1 MPFHHTIG
9 GTRYSFADLRELL
22 AKATPLRSGDVLAG
36 VAARSAEERV
46 AAQFALAELPLA
58 HYLDEQVVPYEDDE
72 VTRLIADTHDAEA
85 FAPVRSLTVGEL
97 RDWLLSD
104 EATEERLALI
114 SSEQQLE
121 LYDASAEHLATVA
134 LPDAASAAPAVDAL
148 GRVFVPLKRGALLAL
163 SRSGAPLGC
172 MQVGHSPLGSP
183 VLDAARRRVLVTAR
197 EGVLAA
203 FEVP

>member
-1 MPFHHTIG
+1 LAAARQDG
-9 GTRYSFADLRELL
+9 SVLLVRAGKSLRFEL
-22 AKATPLRSGDVLAG
+22 GG
-36 VAARSAEERV
+36 VANGL
-46 AAQFALAELPLA
+46 FACPKRDLCAIVGGKLEGLGA
-58 HYLDEQVVPYEDDE
+58 GTQNFQVP
-72 VTRLIADTHDAEA
+72 A
-85 FAPVRSLTVGEL
+85 L
-97 RDWLLSD
+97 RGA
-104 EATEERLALI
+104 ATEERLALI